1 MNGRSII
8 FKRRKKVF
16 DIFKTYLLT
25 GARESGG
32 ILKVFI
38 QILSR
43 AQQDSLIRITKNY
56 RII

>member
-1 MNGRSII
+1 MNGRNII

-43 AQQDSLIRITKNY
+43 AQQDSLIRITKYY